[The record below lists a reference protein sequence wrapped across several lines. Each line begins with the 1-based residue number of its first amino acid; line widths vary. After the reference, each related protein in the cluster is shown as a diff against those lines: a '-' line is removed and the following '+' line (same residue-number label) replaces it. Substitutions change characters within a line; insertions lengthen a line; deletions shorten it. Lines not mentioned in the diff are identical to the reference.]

1 LNRIYGR
8 FCKFTF
14 LNAGWRYNGAE
25 NMKTAYFLTT
35 CFGIGRIRYAPGTF
49 GSLAAVSA
57 YILLAYTVPAATL
70 WAMAVLAVVSGW
82 ICIRFCPAVIADCGR
97 KDPGFVVADEVAG
110 QSLALIGVSLA
121 GPESLG
127 AAAVLAFVLFRL
139 FDIAKPFPCK
149 KLEKLPEGVGVLADD
164 LMAGLYAGV
173 VGAAFILLKK
183 HFGITES
190 DTAADAALNFVFS
203 VILGG
208 IQGLTEFLPISSSGH
223 LVLLEH
229 FLPVPDPE
237 SEPML
242 LFDLSLHVATI
253 GSITIVF
260 GKRFWTF
267 IKGLLSVS
275 KYRTFNVL
283 KLYTVSAAFRFC
295 ALAVITT
302 FVTAICYKLF
312 EEPLES
318 SRKLEVLAVTW
329 AVTAGVLFLTDLRK
343 KTRRGLRDIGI
354 PFAIIVGIAQ
364 SIAILPGVSRSG
376 ATICTAI
383 LLGMHRQWA
392 IEYSFLISIPAILGG
407 AVLQVM
413 EQPEIFHSETL
424 PLGFILAGMAA
435 ALVVGIMSLKWLVRA
450 SRKRKLKSFA
460 LYCLLLSIFVLFYL
474 L

>member
-1 LNRIYGR
+1 
-8 FCKFTF
+8 
-14 LNAGWRYNGAE
+14 
-25 NMKTAYFLTT
+25 MKTAYFLTT

-49 GSLAAVSA
+49 GSLAAVAA
-57 YILLAYTVPAATL
+57 YILLASTVAGATV
-70 WAMAVLAVVSGW
+70 WGMAVLTAVFGW

-97 KDPGFVVADEVAG
+97 KDPGFVVADEVSG
-110 QSLALIGVSLA
+110 QSLALIGAALA
-121 GPESLG
+121 GPESMW

-149 KLEKLPEGVGVLADD
+149 QLEKLPEGVGILADD
-164 LMAGLYAGV
+164 LMAGFYAGV

-183 HFGITES
+183 HFGTTE
-190 DTAADAALNFVFS
+190 TAIATNVTLTPLFS
-203 VILGG
+203 IILGS

-223 LVLLEH
+223 LVFLEH

-253 GSITIVF
+253 GSIAIVF

-267 IKGLLSVS
+267 IKGLASIGNY
-275 KYRTFNVL
+275 KTFNVV
-283 KLYTVSAAFRFC
+283 KLYNVSAAFRFC

-302 FVTAICYKLF
+302 FVTAVCYKLF

-318 SRKLEVLAVTW
+318 ARKLEVLAVTW
-329 AVTAGVLFLTDLRK
+329 AITAGVLLLTDLRK
-343 KTRRGLRDIGI
+343 KTPRGLRDIGI
-354 PFAIIVGIAQ
+354 LFAIIVGIAQ
-364 SIAILPGVSRSG
+364 SIAILPGISRSG

-407 AVLQVM
+407 AVLQAI
-413 EQPEIFHSETL
+413 EQPELFNSEIL
-424 PLGFILAGMAA
+424 PIGFILAGMTS
-435 ALVVGIMSLKWLVRA
+435 ALVVGIVSLKWLVRA
-450 SRKRKLKSFA
+450 SRNRKLKSFA